1 MSTPDLLPC
10 PFCGGKASL
19 RSWAPRG
26 RVRAYYA
33 VCSTCMANRSTCKC
47 DGMLW
52 EALPNKDDDD
62 WNMAETPC
70 PTATS
75 KEATDGDTRI

>member
-33 VCSTCMANRSTCKC
+33 VCSTCMAMSADYRDEVLLEVAWNRRADSESEE
-47 DGMLW
+47 M
-52 EALPNKDDDD
+52 PDD
-62 WNMAETPC
+62 
-70 PTATS
+70 
-75 KEATDGDTRI
+75 